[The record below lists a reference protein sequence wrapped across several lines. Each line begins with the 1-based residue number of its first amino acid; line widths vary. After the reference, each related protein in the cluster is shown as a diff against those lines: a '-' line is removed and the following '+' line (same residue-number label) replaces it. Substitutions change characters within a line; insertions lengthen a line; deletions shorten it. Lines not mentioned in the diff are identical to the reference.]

1 MHAPREPTGVNAV
14 EEWQDSLSEAG
25 DLSPEI
31 VDRILATHG
40 ERGARAIEAVAEER
54 VKEYNDFT
62 VVVGHSEEHVVED
75 GGCLCRDAQ
84 YNLDDDDPTELCW
97 HAIAVAI
104 AERVDRVDRH
114 DMWYADVREFL

>member
-1 MHAPREPTGVNAV
+1 MNAV
-14 EEWQDSLSEAG
+14 DEWQDSLSEAG

-31 VDRILATHG
+31 VDRILTTHG

-62 VVVGHSEEHVVED
+62 VVVGHSDEHVVED
-75 GGCLCRDAQ
+75 GGCLCRDTQ